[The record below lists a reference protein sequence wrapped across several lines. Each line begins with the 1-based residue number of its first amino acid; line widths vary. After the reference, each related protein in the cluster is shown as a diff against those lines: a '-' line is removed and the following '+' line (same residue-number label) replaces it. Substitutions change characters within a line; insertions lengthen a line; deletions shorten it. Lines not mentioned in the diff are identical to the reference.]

1 MTDSRLN
8 KQLWTD
14 INKLRLLRKA
24 DSNVRFLLDKSPFDE
39 FDEEE
44 ETGASASPKHI
55 VIIGRILP
63 ESEIYREGAYQIEM
77 KLLPT
82 YPFDPPD
89 VRFLTPIYHPN
100 VGKDG
105 KKELQNSNHKL
116 YQYFRQIVR

>member
-1 MTDSRLN
+1 MAGPKLN
-8 KQLWTD
+8 KDLFTD
-14 INKLRLLRKA
+14 INRLKLLNTSTANPK
-24 DSNVRFLLDKSPFDE
+24 FILDKSPFND
-39 FDEEE
+39 DGDQEEA
-44 ETGASASPKHI
+44 GASASPKDI
-55 VIIGRILP
+55 IIIGRILP

-82 YPFDPPD
+82 FPFDPPD

>member
-44 ETGASASPKHI
+44 ETGASASLVQNTSSSLDEYYPNQKYIVKVHI
-55 VIIGRILP
+55 
-63 ESEIYREGAYQIEM
+63 
-77 KLLPT
+77 K
-82 YPFDPPD
+82 
-89 VRFLTPIYHPN
+89 
-100 VGKDG
+100 
-105 KKELQNSNHKL
+105 
-116 YQYFRQIVR
+116 